1 MPEVGDTLEV
11 EVGPVAH
18 GGFCVARYDGQ
29 AVFVRHSLPGERV
42 KVSVTEVRPRYLR
55 ADAVEVLEASEH
67 RVEAPC
73 PYARP
78 GGCGGCD
85 WQHAALPYQRELKA
99 AVVREQLVRLAGLEL
114 EVTVEAIPGSDD
126 GLGWRTRVGYA
137 VRRDGT
143 IGLHRARSHAIQ
155 PIDRCL
161 IAHPGVT
168 ELGVERR
175 GWPYVRAVEAVASAT
190 TSDRLVAATPVSRR
204 QPLHPIDLD
213 VPAGFVRDDDKGHMT
228 TLRGPGAVTE
238 NAAGRSWRVS
248 GGGFWQIHPAAAQT
262 LVDAVLAQ
270 LSPAVGESALDLFCG
285 VGLFAGAI
293 AEIVGATGQVVAVEG
308 DRQASLDAEHNLT
321 DLPQVRVS
329 RGRIGTDPTHRWLGG
344 RDAVD
349 LVVLDPPRTGAGPAL
364 CRELAGLKPRAISY
378 VACDPAALARD
389 TAALA
394 EAGYVLRELRAF
406 DLFPMTSHVECVA
419 LFVPGRAGGAD

>member
-1 MPEVGDTLEV
+1 MPEVGDILEL

-18 GGFCVARYDGQ
+18 GGFCVARFDGQ
-29 AVFVRHSLPGERV
+29 AVFVRHSLPGETVRA
-42 KVSVTEVRPRYLR
+42 SVTEVRPRYLR
-55 ADAVEVLEASEH
+55 ADAVEVLTASEH

-73 PYARP
+73 EYAHP

-85 WQHAALPYQRELKA
+85 WQHARLPYQRELKA
-99 AVVREQLVRLAGLEL
+99 AVVHEQLLRLAGLDL
-114 EVTVEAIPGSDD
+114 DVTVDAVPGSDD
-126 GLGWRTRVGYA
+126 GLGWRTRVGFA

-143 IGLHRARSHAIQ
+143 VGLHKARSHAIQ
-155 PIDRCL
+155 PVDRCL
-161 IAHPGVT
+161 IAHPGVE
-168 ELGVERR
+168 ELGVEART
-175 GWPYVRAVEAVASAT
+175 WPYIRAVEAVASAT

-204 QPLHPIDLD
+204 QPLHPIALN

-238 NAAGRSWRVS
+238 NAAGRSWRVT

-262 LVDAVLAQ
+262 LVDAVMAQ
-270 LSPAVGESALDLFCG
+270 LAPAPGESALDLFCG
-285 VGLFAGAI
+285 VGLFAGAL
-293 AEIVGATGQVVAVEG
+293 AEAVGATGQVVAVEG
-308 DRQASLDAEHNLT
+308 DRQAVLDAEHNLA

-329 RGRIGTDPTHRWLGG
+329 RGRIGTDPTNRWLGG
-344 RDAVD
+344 RATVD
-349 LVVLDPPRTGAGPAL
+349 MVVLDPPRTGAGPAL
-364 CRELAGLKPRAISY
+364 CREIVGLAPRAICY

-394 EAGYVLRELRAF
+394 EVGYTLRELRAY

-419 LFVPGRAGGAD
+419 LFLPV

>member
-1 MPEVGDTLEV
+1 MPAIGDTLEV

-18 GGFCVARYDGQ
+18 GGFCVARHDGQ
-29 AVFVRHSLPGERV
+29 AVFVRHALPGERV
-42 KVSVTEVRPRYLR
+42 RAKVTEVRPRYLR

-67 RVEAPC
+67 RVDAPC
-73 PYARP
+73 QYARP

-99 AVVREQLVRLAGLEL
+99 AVVREQLSRLAGLDL
-114 EVTVEAIPGSDD
+114 DVVVEAVPGSDD
-126 GLGWRTRVGYA
+126 GLGWRTRVGFA

-143 IGLHRARSHAIQ
+143 VGLHRARSHAIE

-175 GWPYVRAVEAVASAT
+175 QWPYIRAVQAVTSAS

-204 QPLHPIDLD
+204 QPLHPVDLD

-238 NAAGRSWRVS
+238 HAAGRSWRVS
-248 GGGFWQIHPAAAQT
+248 GGGFWQIHPASAQT
-262 LVDAVLAQ
+262 LVDAVLGQ
-270 LSPAVGESALDLFCG
+270 LAPAPGESALDLFCG
-285 VGLFAGAI
+285 VGLFAGAL
-293 AEIVGATGQVVAVEG
+293 AEQVGATGQVVAVEG
-308 DRQASLDAEHNLT
+308 DRQAVLDAEHNLA
-321 DLPQVRVS
+321 DLAQVRVS
-329 RGRIGTDPTHRWLGG
+329 RGRIGTDPTNRWLGG
-344 RDAVD
+344 RASVD

-364 CRELAGLKPRAISY
+364 CRELAALQPRAISY

-394 EAGYVLRELRAF
+394 EAGYVLRELRAY
-406 DLFPMTSHVECVA
+406 DLFPMTAHVECVA
-419 LFVPGRAGGAD
+419 LFTPAVG

>member
-18 GGFCVARYDGQ
+18 GGFCVARHDGQ

-42 KVSVTEVRPRYLR
+42 RVTVTEVRPRYLR
-55 ADAVEVLEASEH
+55 ADAVEIIEASEH
-67 RVEAPC
+67 RVAAPC
-73 PYARP
+73 EYARP

-85 WQHAALPYQRELKA
+85 WQHASLPYQRELKA
-99 AVVREQLVRLAGLEL
+99 AVVREQLLRLAGLDR
-114 EVTVEAIPGSDD
+114 EVTVEAVAGSDD
-126 GLGWRTRVGYA
+126 GLGWRTRVGFA

-143 IGLHRARSHAIQ
+143 VGLHRARSHAIQ
-155 PIDRCL
+155 PVDRCL

-168 ELGVERR
+168 EMGVERR
-175 GWPYVRAVEAVASAT
+175 SWPYVRAVEAVASAT
-190 TSDRLVAATPVSRR
+190 TPDRLVAATPVSRR

-238 NAAGRSWRVS
+238 TAAGRTWRVS

-262 LVDAVLAQ
+262 LVDAVLGQ

-285 VGLFAGAI
+285 VGLFAGAL
-293 AEIVGATGQVVAVEG
+293 AEVVGATGQVVAVEG
-308 DRQASLDAEHNLT
+308 DRQAVLDAEHNLA

-329 RGRIGTDPTHRWLGG
+329 CGRIGTDPTNRWLGG
-344 RDAVD
+344 RDSVD

-364 CRELAGLKPRAISY
+364 CRELAALRPRGICY

-394 EAGYVLRELRAF
+394 EAGYALRELRAF
-406 DLFPMTSHVECVA
+406 DLFPTTAHVECVA
-419 LFVPGRAGGAD
+419 LFVAA